1 MMGTFLINYLLIRI
15 SPLIVGQLN
24 VEMRKEKETPAATTF
39 SISTNEISY
48 TYH

>member
-24 VEMRKEKETPAATTF
+24 VEMRKEKEPPAATTF